1 MTKLLYA
8 RMGRDNLRR
17 NYRLYLPYL
26 LACGGTVAM
35 YYILSALAFGD
46 VIGQEDVY
54 KIQHLC
60 NIYCS
65 STRVYNGFFE
75 LFLVSPF
82 KKVYTVYRSKYL
94 TR

>member
-46 VIGQEDVY
+46 VIGQEGLSFGT
-54 KIQHLC
+54 Q
-60 NIYCS
+60 
-65 STRVYNGFFE
+65 
-75 LFLVSPF
+75 
-82 KKVYTVYRSKYL
+82 YL
-94 TR
+94 